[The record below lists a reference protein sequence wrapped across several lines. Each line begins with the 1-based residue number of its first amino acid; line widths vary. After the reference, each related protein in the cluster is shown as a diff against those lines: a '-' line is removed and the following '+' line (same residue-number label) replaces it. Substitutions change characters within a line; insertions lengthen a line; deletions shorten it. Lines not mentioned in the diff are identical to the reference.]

1 MKGKIE
7 KIDAITKFAK
17 EHFKKGNTTIQLKN
31 CRELSKF
38 LLTNNISLNVD
49 DVQDVVIESTELCD
63 MLSAVS
69 TMENAFDLV
78 NNSTIS
84 AMLTAYCMMTGSQI
98 KETDSTQTREEFV
111 SNDYDT
117 SITPENERLYL
128 NDIRGELL
136 TQEEEIEL
144 GRRIFEG
151 DEKAKNELVE
161 HNLRL
166 VVSNAKH
173 YIGRGMSLLDLIQE
187 GNLGLIKAA
196 EKFDYTKGYRF
207 STYATWWIRQAMT
220 RAIADQS
227 RTIRVPV
234 HLHETALKV
243 KKTIENY
250 EKENGETPSEETI
263 SDILG
268 ISIEKVRS
276 SQRIIAGNTVSLS
289 QIVKNGD
296 ESGDSEIGDFIEDL
310 ESKGKDFSD
319 GLFYEQF
326 RNAVFNSG
334 ILNEREKIV
343 IAYRFGYVDGRTH
356 TLEEVGQKLNVTRE
370 RIRQIESKALRKLR
384 NNRQVKTFNPNE
396 DTSNMKLTFNKKQ
409 W

>member
-98 KETDSTQTREEFV
+98 KETDSTQTKEEFV

-173 YIGRGMSLLDLIQE
+173 YVGRGMSLLDLIQE

-250 EKENGETPSEETI
+250 EKEHGETPSVEMI

-289 QIVKNGD
+289 QTVKNGD
-296 ESGDSEIGDFIEDL
+296 ESGDSEIGDFIEDP

-319 GLFYEQF
+319 SLFYEQF

-334 ILNEREKIV
+334 ILNERERIV

-384 NNRQVKTFNPNE
+384 NNRQVKAFNPNE
-396 DTSNMKLTFNKKQ
+396 DASNMKLTFNKKQ

>member
-1 MKGKIE
+1 MKG

-276 SQRIIAGNTVSLS
+276 SQRIIAGNTISLS

-296 ESGDSEIGDFIEDL
+296 ESGDSEIGDFIEDP
-310 ESKGKDFSD
+310 ESEGKEISD

-384 NNRQVKTFNPNE
+384 NNRQVKAFNPNE

>member
-1 MKGKIE
+1 MKG

-128 NDIRGELL
+128 NNIRGELL

-296 ESGDSEIGDFIEDL
+296 ESGDSEIGDFIEDP

-326 RNAVFNSG
+326 RNTVFNSG

>member
-63 MLSAVS
+63 MLSEIS
-69 TMENAFDLV
+69 IMENAFDLV

-98 KETDSTQTREEFV
+98 KETNSTQTIEESV

-117 SITPENERLYL
+117 SITLENEKLYL

-151 DEKAKNELVE
+151 DENAKKELVE

-173 YIGRGMSLLDLIQE
+173 YVGRGMSLLDLIQE

-276 SQRIIAGNTVSLS
+276 SQRIIAGNTISLS

-296 ESGDSEIGDFIEDL
+296 ESGDSEIGDFIEDP

-396 DTSNMKLTFNKKQ
+396 DASNMKLTFNIKQ

>member
-63 MLSAVS
+63 MLSEIS

-84 AMLTAYCMMTGSQI
+84 AMLTAYCMMTGSQV
-98 KETDSTQTREEFV
+98 KETDSTQAGEEFV

-128 NDIRGELL
+128 NDIKGELL

-144 GRRIFEG
+144 GRRISEG

-173 YIGRGMSLLDLIQE
+173 YLGRGMSLLDLIQE

-207 STYATWWIRQAMT
+207 STYATWWIRQAIT
-220 RAIADQS
+220 RYIADQS

-243 KKTIENY
+243 KRTIENY
-250 EKENGETPSEETI
+250 EKEHGETPSVEMI
-263 SDILG
+263 ADILG
-268 ISIEKVRS
+268 ITEEKVKS
-276 SQRIIAGNTVSLS
+276 SQRILAGNTVSLS
-289 QIVKNGD
+289 QTVRNGEEAD
-296 ESGDSEIGDFIEDL
+296 ESELGDFIEDP
-310 ESKGKDFSD
+310 ETKGKDFSE

-334 ILNEREKIV
+334 VLSERERMV
-343 IAYRFGYVDGRTH
+343 IAYRFGYVDGKTY
-356 TLEEVGQKLNVTRE
+356 TLEEVGKKLNVTRE
-370 RIRQIESKALRKLR
+370 RIRQIEAKALRKLR
-384 NNRQVKTFNPNE
+384 SNRQIKAFNPN
-396 DTSNMKLTFNKKQ
+396 DDAPHMKLTFNK